1 MKPRNI
7 YKTLQ
12 LAAVALAV
20 AACSQ
25 DDLEVPG
32 GTTSGDEPIAITIID
47 EGYANADTP
56 ARHEADAPAT
66 RAVENGYRTGF
77 TEGDACGLYIVRDG
91 NIVESNLK
99 LTAENA
105 VDTDGQLTWVADKS
119 LYHNPNYKYFVYY
132 PYQQNMEEKVSASAN
147 TDADFFATFIED
159 WQPQADQ
166 RTYKAYTASD
176 LMTAKGNAKR
186 EGNKLA
192 LSFSMSHRM
201 AMAVIEMPKT
211 VYQFTN
217 NDDGAIPDYI
227 VPASG
232 DFTGGSVQPYGITP
246 GTYRYIVNPN
256 SPMPTLTG
264 SYADGKKEFSIT
276 PNHITAS
283 SYKTYK
289 VDGAPTIEKE
299 YNLQPGDYFL
309 ADGNLVGKDET
320 LTDEQ
325 CASVIGIVFHAGHHE
340 KDDSNYSS
348 TGIGQTQCHGYAVA
362 LTDVRSCRWAY
373 KDDTYSQNA
382 GTSTNTGDW
391 KGYSNQKAIENFA
404 NTNTYDWEFKHFEAA
419 YRCSLYGTENGETW
433 QRQYAAPVNT
443 SGWFLPSCN
452 QLTTLYSL
460 NRDNANLLATSM
472 DNVKSQDSNNIRWF
486 SGYYWSS
493 AENLQNV
500 AWLVEFDSGDTY
512 SSVKNNM
519 YGVRAVLAF

>member
-1 MKPRNI
+1 MKRNI
-7 YKTLQ
+7 LHTLWM
-12 LAAVALAV
+12 AVALPLLLSSCQQEELPNMNGTSDATPLSITVIDGGYHTAPDGNKVNPSHPQTRV
-20 AACSQ
+20 AE
-25 DDLEVPG
+25 D
-32 GTTSGDEPIAITIID
+32 
-47 EGYANADTP
+47 
-56 ARHEADAPAT
+56 
-66 RAVENGYRTGF
+66 GYRTEF
-77 TEGDACGLYIVRDG
+77 TAGDECGLYVVRGDSVVYK
-91 NIVESNLK
+91 NVK
-99 LTAENA
+99 LTATA
-105 VDTDGQLTWVADKS
+105 GMDGS
-119 LYHNPNYKYFVYY
+119 LAWQPKEGVTLVGGMAGESYFLYY
-132 PYQQNMEEKVSASAN
+132 PYQEKMTDKTNTSV
-147 TDADFFATFIED
+147 TDAEDFFAPLAAS
-159 WQPQADQ
+159 WQPAPDQ

-227 VPASG
+227 VPTSG
-232 DFTGGSVQPYGITP
+232 DFTDGSVQPYGITP

-362 LTDVRSCRWAY
+362 LTDVGSCRWAY
-373 KDDTYSQNA
+373 KDGTYSQNA

-512 SSVKNNM
+512 SSLKNNT